1 MKKIILIP
9 ILLIILGCS
18 KKNSNAIIV
27 GTSPDYP
34 PFSYIENSK
43 IVGFDIDLMEKIS
56 EKLNK
61 NIEIRPMEFD
71 LLLPELQ
78 SGNIQVVVGGMTAT
92 PQRCN
97 RVDFSSPYL
106 TQIDI
111 VAVTNKKIN
120 KKISNSEELK
130 KYKVI
135 VNEGYVS
142 DDFAT
147 SKGLKP
153 IRVNSISDALFLLT
167 VGQADVF
174 ITSLASLT
182 PYIKNLAESYNII
195 DLEDDIKESCS
206 ITFSKKHFELANKID
221 KILKQMHKDG
231 TIKELKNKW
240 NFK

>member
-9 ILLIILGCS
+9 ILLLILGCS
-18 KKNSNAIIV
+18 KKNSDTIIV

-43 IVGFDIDLMEKIS
+43 IVGFDIDLINEIS
-56 EKLNK
+56 DRLNK
-61 NIEIRPMEFD
+61 KIEIRSMEFD

-78 SGNIQVVVGGMTAT
+78 SGNIQIVVGGMTAT

-111 VAVTNKKIN
+111 IAVVNKKI
-120 KKISNSEELK
+120 KEKIRNSEDLK
-130 KYKVI
+130 KYKIV

-147 SKGLKP
+147 SNGLDP
-153 IRVNSISDALFLLT
+153 VRVNSTSDALFLLT
-167 VGQADVF
+167 VGQADIF

-182 PYIKNLAESYNII
+182 PYINNLNDSYNII

-206 ITFSKKHFELANKID
+206 ITFSKKHFKLANKID
-221 KILKQMHKDG
+221 KILTQMHEDG